1 MRFWRNRRRGG
12 LLTLVVSMVSLAIIA
27 AACSSSEPE
36 PTAPAAPSAPSAPS
50 AAPTTAPSEPAPVTP
65 AGQPGAGQTLNV
77 LITNL
82 GNGLFD
88 TWLSDGEDL
97 KYLKIFD
104 APLVGGEGG
113 SSIIGGTI
121 SDWEMDGDGLGWTFT
136 AVDGDW
142 AKFHDGSQITVEDTQ
157 WSVDKMLGNLADELL
172 AGGYYEPRDVADAVQ
187 YEDVTLVAGTNT
199 FTLESNIPRP
209 DTAFWMSENAQGPQG
224 LIQPKAY
231 TLAQVEAGDKGYEG
245 YERAP
250 IGSGPYMI
258 TDWVA
263 EQKYQFER
271 FTDYWWTPENGF
283 AEDRRGKFEFLNMEV
298 VSEDATRTAA
308 LQSGNADL
316 IEANVLM
323 QDQIKSNGGTIAWQ
337 NESAYNWMIYVDCWS
352 PDMWCFDSRVRRAGE
367 MAIDRETIVNQLYGQ
382 GATAKGW
389 SFVTP
394 NAMGYSTDL
403 DPLPFDV
410 AGAKALLAEAGMADA
425 DVSFEI
431 HTWEA
436 GDTPLLPELAQLA
449 ADAWNE
455 NLGWDVTVV
464 VGDASAV
471 RQRWNNRELPGS
483 VLIRTNEARFDG
495 TSIASGSYNNS
506 SIAWRMID
514 DPDIEPWKSTTTPV
528 IRKALEDLNPAT
540 RDASFNE
547 MYKFMKNENHQWS
560 AFYTNLPWGVG
571 PAIKTGSYQP
581 WELVPYVTA
590 IWTAEPA
597 N

>member
-12 LLTLVVSMVSLAIIA
+12 LMTLIVSMVSLALIA
-27 AACSSSEPE
+27 AACSSSEPAA
-36 PTAPAAPSAPSAPS
+36 APAAPSAPA
-50 AAPTTAPSEPAPVTP
+50 AAPAPAAPAPAAP
-65 AGQPGAGQTLNV
+65 AGQIGEGKTINV

-82 GNGLFD
+82 GNGRFD

-97 KYLKIFD
+97 KFLRMMD

-121 SDWEMDGDGLGWTFT
+121 SDWAMDADGKGWTFT
-136 AVDGDW
+136 SVDGDW
-142 AKFHDGSQITVEDTQ
+142 AKFHDGSEITVEDTH
-157 WSVDKMLGNLADELL
+157 WSVAKMLGAVLPEELL
-172 AGGYYEPRDVADAVQ
+172 ATGYYEPRDTADAAQ
-187 YEDVTLVAGTNT
+187 YEEVELVAGTNT
-199 FTLESNIPRP
+199 FTVKSNIPRP

-224 LIQPKAY
+224 LIMPKAY
-231 TLAQVEAGDKGYEG
+231 TLAQVAAGDKGYEG

-258 TDWVA
+258 KDWIP
-263 EQKYQFER
+263 EQKYKFER
-271 FTDYWWTPENGF
+271 FTDYWWTPANGF

-308 LQSGNADL
+308 LQSGSADL

-323 QDQIKSNGGTIAWQ
+323 QDAIKNNGGTIAWQ

-352 PDMWCFDSRVRRAGE
+352 PEMWCFDSRVRRAGE
-367 MAIDRETIVNQLYGQ
+367 MAIDRETIVNQLYGE

-394 NAMGYSTDL
+394 NAMGYSTAL
-403 DPLPFDV
+403 DPLPYDV
-410 AGAKALLAEAGMADA
+410 AGAKALLAEAGMADTE
-425 DVSFEI
+425 VSFEI

-436 GDTPLLPELAQLA
+436 GDTPLLPELAQLS

-483 VLIRTNEARFDG
+483 VLIRTNEARYDG
-495 TSIASGSYNNS
+495 TSISSGSYNNPN
-506 SIAWRMID
+506 IAWRMID

-540 RDASFNE
+540 RADSFNE
-547 MYKFMKNENHQWS
+547 MYKYMKNENHQWS
-560 AFYTNLPWGVG
+560 AFYTNLPWGIG
-571 PAIKTGSYQP
+571 PSIKAGSYQP